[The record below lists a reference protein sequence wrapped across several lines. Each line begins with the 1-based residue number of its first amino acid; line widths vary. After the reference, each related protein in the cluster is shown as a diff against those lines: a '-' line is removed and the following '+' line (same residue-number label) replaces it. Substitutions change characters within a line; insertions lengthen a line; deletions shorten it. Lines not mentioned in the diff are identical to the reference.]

1 MEDTRGPRDGR
12 YETARNLFL
21 ALLALAL
28 SGALL
33 AHRVADPKPAIFLLA
48 ALVAFIAVLTG
59 AFQWAFGAR
68 PPVWVGLGAVF
79 LVSREVLTLA
89 TTRVHA
95 VRDAGDHI
103 YGIPLDIVR
112 TAHVPDTYVY
122 SSYPTIHLLLAEA
135 HLVAGL
141 PLWEGAAVLSLLL
154 GAATLALVVR
164 TAERAWPGSGLAAGF
179 GLLVAFF
186 AIPPAQLFQPMTVSI
201 LLFATLVFLVVRD
214 RSVPWAPGL
223 FVLVLLVIGISHPYS
238 AAIIGVVAFAA
249 LALEAVLFGRVRFL
263 VAMGILLGAGL
274 LYVGFAGG
282 DLERFV
288 HLLKPNDVAPL
299 PVPGPIG
306 TRPEPE
312 VDSAPVVFGFS
323 TAYRSVGSWA
333 FRLAMGAG
341 LAGLLLSLRPLP
353 RRGMFLQFLLGSAGV
368 TYLVSRVISNGFP
381 TRVLTISSVL
391 VAPFIGLALFRIPK
405 AAALAAVA
413 VLCVLAVTAPSAT
426 SQFFPWS
433 QRDPTVHVLDER
445 PEMEE
450 TLAFFLAIDN
460 GSLRRSNPIS
470 SHLVFWEGDFLLVRA
485 FASSDVEGQAPVTHY
500 IYREDSEESGFAVTV
515 TQSGNE
521 ARRDAFTPFPT
532 QGQLDRLASIDRIA
546 DVGAYRVHRG

>member
-1 MEDTRGPRDGR
+1 MEEARDGR
-12 YETARNLFL
+12 YATARNLFL

-33 AHRVADPKPAIFLLA
+33 AHRVAGPKPAIFLLA
-48 ALVAFIAVLTG
+48 ALVAFITVLTG
-59 AFQWAFGAR
+59 LFQWAFGAR
-68 PPVWVGLGAVF
+68 PPVWAGLAAAF
-79 LVSREVLTLA
+79 FVSREALTLA

-95 VRDAGDHI
+95 VRDAFDHI

-112 TAHVPDTYVY
+112 TSHIPDTYVY
-122 SSYPTIHLLLAEA
+122 SSYPTIHLLLAKT

-141 PLWEGAAVLSLLL
+141 SLWEGASVLAFLL
-154 GAATLALVVR
+154 GGATLALVVR

-179 GLLVAFF
+179 GMLVAFF
-186 AIPPAQLFQPMTVSI
+186 AIPPAQMFQPMTVSI

-249 LALEAVLFGRVRFL
+249 LALDGVLFGRLRFL
-263 VAMGILLGAGL
+263 VAAGILLGAGL
-274 LYVGFAGG
+274 LYVGFATG

-288 HLLKPNDVAPL
+288 RLLQPNDVAPL
-299 PVPGPIG
+299 PVPGPVG
-306 TRPEPE
+306 TAPEPE
-312 VDSAPVVFGFS
+312 AGSAIVDGFS
-323 TAYRSVGSWA
+323 QAYRSVGSWA

-353 RRGMFLQFLLGSAGV
+353 RRGMFLQFLLGSAGL

-381 TRVLTISSVL
+381 TRVLTISSIL
-391 VAPFIGLALFRIPK
+391 VAPFIGLALFRVPK
-405 AAALAAVA
+405 AVALAAVA
-413 VLCVLAVTAPSAT
+413 VLSVLAVTAPSAT
-426 SQFFPWS
+426 SQYFPWS
-433 QRDPTVHVLDER
+433 ERDPTVHVLDEP
-445 PEMEE
+445 PEMQEA
-450 TLAFFLAIDN
+450 LAFFLAIDN
-460 GSLRRSNPIS
+460 GSLRRSNPIG
-470 SHLVFWEGDFLLVRA
+470 SHPVFWEGDFLLVRA
-485 FASSDVEGQAPVTHY
+485 FASTDVAGRAPVTHY

-515 TQSGNE
+515 TQSGTP
-521 ARRDAFTPFPT
+521 ARREAFTPFPT

-546 DVGAYRVHRG
+546 DLGSYRFHRG